1 MRFLRTA
8 STPRLLATIAGL
20 AIAALAGTAIAV
32 AAAGSGPVP
41 PPKPLARA
49 IHDALNAPQVQG
61 ITANISFTNHL
72 IDASNL
78 QGSDPLLSGAT
89 GRLWLSNDHRLRL
102 ELQSNSGDDA
112 QVLVNNNSFWIYDP
126 SSKTV
131 YEGTIPG
138 GSGQYKHPAG
148 GTDRIPSIAWIESK
162 LNQLMGHVNV
172 SGAQPTDVARQPA
185 YTVRVTPKHDG
196 GLLGSAELGWDALH
210 GVPLRFAIYAQ
221 NSSTPVIELKATN
234 ISYGAVPASD
244 FAISPP
250 SDAKVVKVATSAGN
264 AADRSHGQRRHAEVR
279 GVAAVAKRL
288 PFPLTAPQKL
298 VGLPRHSVTLLD
310 WGGHPAALVAYG
322 QNLGGVAV
330 IEQSASSASAAPTKS
345 TRSHDGGQ
353 SGLSRPAA
361 ATTTAG
367 GRANSRPSA
376 SRAAGSAQRKRPARM
391 ALRMTTTRSAA
402 TPARRT
408 RSAWPSET
416 QTTRSA

>member
-20 AIAALAGTAIAV
+20 VIAALVGTAIAV

-49 IHDALNAPQVQG
+49 IHDALSAPQVQG

-72 IDASNL
+72 IDASDL
-78 QGSDPLLSGAT
+78 QGADPLLSGAT

-102 ELQSNSGDDA
+102 ELQSDSGDDA
-112 QVLVNNNSFWIYDP
+112 QVLVNNNAFWIYDP

-138 GSGQYKHPAG
+138 GSGQDKQSDG
-148 GTDRIPSIAWIESK
+148 GADKIPSIGWIESK

-172 SGAQPTDVARQPA
+172 SGAQPSDIAGQPA

-196 GLLGSAELGWDALH
+196 GLLGAAELGWDALH

-221 NSSTPVIELKATN
+221 GSSTPVIELKATN

-250 SDAKVVKVATSAGN
+250 SDAKVVKVATPAGN
-264 AADRSHGQRRHAEVR
+264 AADHRSHGRRRHAEVT

-288 PFPLTAPQKL
+288 PFPLTAPPKL

-345 TRSHDGGQ
+345 THAHDGEQ
-353 SGLSRPAA
+353 SGLSLPTVSINGATAQELDTALGTMVRFTRGGVAYTVIGSVPAA
-361 ATTTAG
+361 AADAAA
-367 GRANSRPSA
+367 RA
-376 SRAAGSAQRKRPARM
+376 
-391 ALRMTTTRSAA
+391 L
-402 TPARRT
+402 
-408 RSAWPSET
+408 
-416 QTTRSA
+416 